1 MPREITPQCL
11 VVLYHKYGDS
21 GRKPSKGPNDGNN
34 QGGNGNGGPGGGD
47 DGDDGDDHDGSPV
60 PSPSPAPEVNKK
72 KDKKKAPGDG
82 GGGGDDDPDKDS
94 DDSDEKFVRRMK
106 KFLGGGFN
114 QSGNDEKPKVK
125 EADTIK
131 LPAISRVRRHIE
143 TGVSKPERP

>member
-1 MPREITPQCL
+1 MGIL
-11 VVLYHKYGDS
+11 VESLVKVPMTAIIKGVTEMEDLGEGMTVMMGMIMMVH
-21 GRKPSKGPNDGNN
+21 PSLRHHQRP
-34 QGGNGNGGPGGGD
+34 
-47 DGDDGDDHDGSPV
+47 
-60 PSPSPAPEVNKK
+60 PEVNKK

>member
-106 KFLGGGFN
+106 KFLGVVSIKAAMMKSPRSRKQILSSFQPYPG
-114 QSGNDEKPKVK
+114 SGD
-125 EADTIK
+125 I
-131 LPAISRVRRHIE
+131 
-143 TGVSKPERP
+143 